1 MSFESVGIPVL
12 ALIVGFISLL
22 INHHEKNKKILVG
35 LLVVGLVA
43 TCALGVVSNISADK
57 KSGKQGTKIDELSK
71 DNSKLINVL
80 SEFKNN
86 TEVGLED
93 ILTKL
98 DSWFINPNQISIAK
112 IKESVQADQQLK
124 LLATKMSVITNTKI
138 KYYVKEVDNQLVID
152 ALASKGMSV
161 DKGKANL
168 ENDKTNAIW
177 FGGEVSL
184 DEVKYVALTL
194 IRAGVDIR
202 TIKPYSSE
210 GRKINII
217 EIGSDRQGINK
228 PIYSV
233 TKIESAS
240 TFTRND

>member
-1 MSFESVGIPVL
+1 MNFESVGIPVL

-22 INHHEKNKKILVG
+22 INHHEKNKKNLVG

-43 TCALGVVSNISADK
+43 TCALGVMSNISADET
-57 KSGKQGTKIDELSK
+57 SDKQGTKIDELSK
-71 DNSKLINVL
+71 NNSKLITIL

-86 TEVGLED
+86 TEVGLDD
-93 ILTKL
+93 IITIL
-98 DSWFINPNQISIAK
+98 DSWFINPNQISISK

-124 LLATKMSVITNTKI
+124 SLAATMSETTNTKI
-138 KYYVKEVDNQLVID
+138 KYYVKEVDNRLVID

-168 ENDKTNAIW
+168 EDDKTNAIW
-177 FGGEVSL
+177 FGDEVSL

-202 TIKPYSSE
+202 TIKPYSTE
-210 GRKINII
+210 GKKINII
-217 EIGSDRQGINK
+217 EIGSDRQRKNN

-233 TKIESAS
+233 TKIENTT